1 MYFKEIYK
9 KVLEFPVIYMK
20 LYVSSNFVF
29 LQSSVF

>member
-20 LYVSSNFVF
+20 LYVSNNLVF